1 MARELPEEPNT
12 MNVSTHTEGAASHHG
27 APGPTHEIATPEA
40 RLRILE
46 TMMLIRAYEE
56 QLVEFQRGGAPGT
69 CTSVGQEACAVGV
82 VEAFDGRDRILTNHR
97 SAGHL
102 IARGA
107 DVGRMMAEVLGRVD
121 GYCGGHSGSLHI
133 SSRELGV
140 VLTSTIVGGELSMAP
155 GLALAQKMGQ
165 GAPGGI
171 VAVFFGDGAACEG
184 IFHESLNLAVQWQLP
199 LLFICENNQWQAFVH
214 RLETMPDR
222 AIADWARSHGLPTRS
237 IDGNAVEEVYGAA
250 ARAVAEIRASG
261 RPQFLELVT
270 YRQRGHFEPDD
281 QSYVDPAELAAWR
294 QRDPIRRYRE
304 HLLERR
310 LIDPA
315 GLAAMERRVRERIE
329 AAAAFAQGSAWPAPD
344 RLTDHVYA

>member
-1 MARELPEEPNT
+1 
-12 MNVSTHTEGAASHHG
+12 MNVSTHTEPVAAHHG
-27 APGPTHEIATPEA
+27 APGWTHEITTPEA
-40 RLRILE
+40 RLRKLE

-56 QLVEFQRGGAPGT
+56 QLVELQQGGAPGT

-82 VEAFDGRDRILTNHR
+82 VEALDGRDRILTNHR

-107 DVGRMMAEVLGRVD
+107 DLGRMMAEVLGRTD

-155 GLALAQKMGQ
+155 GVALAQKMGQ
-165 GAPGGI
+165 GEPGGI

-199 LLFICENNQWQAFVH
+199 LLFVCENNQWQAFVH
-214 RLETMPDR
+214 RLETMPDS
-222 AIADWARSHGLPTRS
+222 AISDWALSHGLPTRS
-237 IDGNAVEEVYGAA
+237 VDGNDVEAVYAA
-250 ARAVAEIRASG
+250 AVRAVAEIRASG

-281 QSYVDPAELAAWR
+281 QSYVDAAELAGWR
-294 QRDPIRRYRE
+294 ERDPIQGYRGY
-304 HLLERR
+304 LLERG
-310 LIDPA
+310 LIDPEY
-315 GLAAMERRVRERIE
+315 LAAMEGSVRGRIQ
-329 AAAAFAQGSAWPAPD
+329 AAAAFAQASPWPAPG